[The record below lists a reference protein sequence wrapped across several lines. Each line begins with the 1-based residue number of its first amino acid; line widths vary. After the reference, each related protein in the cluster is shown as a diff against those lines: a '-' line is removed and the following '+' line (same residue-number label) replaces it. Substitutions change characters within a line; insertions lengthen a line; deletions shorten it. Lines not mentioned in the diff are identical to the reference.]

1 MQTYLDCIPCFFR
14 MGLAESRL
22 EGADESEQKY
32 VVDRIARLIPELPET
47 APPPEMA
54 LTVHTLIREIIK
66 SPDPYKEIKK
76 RCNDEAMKV
85 FPFFNK
91 RIQESDNPLL
101 KAVELSIAGN
111 IIDYGANSELDLR
124 KEMDI
129 LLEQEESRI
138 EEESDALFSFSAFKD
153 AIEKGK
159 KILIIGDNAGEIVFD
174 RFLIQAIRALNAHA
188 SILYAVRDKPIIND
202 ITMEDALYVGIDKD
216 AEVLSSGCPAPG
228 TILPYCSEE
237 FLQIFR
243 EADVVIS
250 KGQGNYEGLS
260 DADREIF
267 FLLRAKCHVIARD
280 VGGAV
285 GDFILYQKK

>member
-22 EGADESEQKY
+22 EGASQQEQKH
-32 VVDRIARLIPELPET
+32 VIDRIALLIPELPET

-66 SPDPYKEIKK
+66 NPDPYKEIKK
-76 RCNDEAMKV
+76 RCNDEALKV
-85 FPFFNK
+85 FPFFK
-91 RIQESDNPLL
+91 KQIEESDDPLL

-111 IIDYGANSELDLR
+111 IIDYGANSDLDLL
-124 KEMDI
+124 KEMD
-129 LLEQEESRI
+129 LLLQQEENRI
-138 EEESDALFSFSAFKD
+138 AEESDELFAFPAFRD
-153 AIEKGK
+153 AAEKGK
-159 KILIIGDNAGEIVFD
+159 TILIVGDNAGEIVFD
-174 RFLIQAIRALNAHA
+174 RFLIQAIRALNTHA

-216 AEVLSSGCPAPG
+216 AEIISSGCPAPG
-228 TILPYCSEE
+228 TILPYCSAE

-243 EADVVIS
+243 AADMVIS

-267 FLLRAKCHVIARD
+267 FLLRAKCTVIARE
-280 VGGAV
+280 VGGTI
-285 GDFILYQKK
+285 GDFVLYQKK

>member
-1 MQTYLDCIPCFFR
+1 

-22 EGADESEQKY
+22 EGASQQEQKH
-32 VVDRIARLIPELPET
+32 VIDRIALLIPELPET

-66 SPDPYKEIKK
+66 NPDPYKEIKK
-76 RCNDEAMKV
+76 RCNDEALKV
-85 FPFFNK
+85 FPFFK
-91 RIQESDNPLL
+91 KQIEESDDPLL

-111 IIDYGANSELDLR
+111 IIDYGANSDLDLL
-124 KEMDI
+124 KEMD
-129 LLEQEESRI
+129 LLLQQEENRI
-138 EEESDALFSFSAFKD
+138 AEESDELFAFPAFRD
-153 AIEKGK
+153 AAEKGK
-159 KILIIGDNAGEIVFD
+159 TILIVGDNAGEIVFD
-174 RFLIQAIRALNAHA
+174 RFLIQAIRALNTHA

-216 AEVLSSGCPAPG
+216 AEIISSGCPAPG
-228 TILPYCSEE
+228 TILPYCSAE

-243 EADVVIS
+243 AADMVIS

-267 FLLRAKCHVIARD
+267 FLLRAKCTVIARE
-280 VGGAV
+280 VGGTI
-285 GDFILYQKK
+285 GDFVLYQKK